1 MTAEA
6 EVGLEARA
14 ICAVVELTEAGK
26 AESEVGLEAR
36 AAESVVEAGVE
47 AGINTLPVEAENEV
61 GSGAMNTSSLRSAE
75 ALSTPAPE
83 PVEEY
88 IKDANE
94 FEGGSSNYIF
104 MSIFLQSGVSRHPS
118 HPTQPPPGAQRSP
131 QEGGLLDPHPLRPF
145 LVTKWLL
152 WTVTHLPLLDC
163 LQGLELMEQL
173 LTVFEV

>member
-6 EVGLEARA
+6 EVGPEARA
-14 ICAVVELTEAGK
+14 IGAVVELTEAGK
-26 AESEVGLEAR
+26 AKSEVGLEAR

-47 AGINTLPVEAENEV
+47 AGINTLPVEAENEA

-88 IKDANE
+88 IEDAKDS
-94 FEGGSSNYIF
+94 EGGSSNNVF

-118 HPTQPPPGAQRSP
+118 HPTQPPPGSQRSP
-131 QEGGLLDPHPLRPF
+131 GRWTPRSSSSETFPGHQVASLDSDTSPSTGLPPGPRAHGTAPHSI
-145 LVTKWLL
+145 
-152 WTVTHLPLLDC
+152 
-163 LQGLELMEQL
+163 
-173 LTVFEV
+173 

>member
-14 ICAVVELTEAGK
+14 IGAVVELTEAGK
-26 AESEVGLEAR
+26 AKSEFGLEAR

-88 IKDANE
+88 IEDANDS
-94 FEGGSSNYIF
+94 EGGPQITSSCQYF
-104 MSIFLQSGVSRHPS
+104 SSR
-118 HPTQPPPGAQRSP
+118 
-131 QEGGLLDPHPLRPF
+131 E
-145 LVTKWLL
+145 
-152 WTVTHLPLLDC
+152 
-163 LQGLELMEQL
+163 
-173 LTVFEV
+173 